1 MVFQMASTVRRR
13 NLKTKL
19 YFRPSVHTKP
29 SRKRAFSKAF
39 FKPEELQNAGFR
51 FRVDGKHFENG
62 AFRNRWRNDN
72 HVIPMTEFSSK
83 HKFKVTGDCCVVK
96 FFRRSVD
103 GNI

>member
-62 AFRNRWRNDN
+62 AFRKRWRLDN
-72 HVIPMTEFSSK
+72 HVISLTECSFQFSLTVVCEQALREE
-83 HKFKVTGDCCVVK
+83 KV
-96 FFRRSVD
+96 
-103 GNI
+103 